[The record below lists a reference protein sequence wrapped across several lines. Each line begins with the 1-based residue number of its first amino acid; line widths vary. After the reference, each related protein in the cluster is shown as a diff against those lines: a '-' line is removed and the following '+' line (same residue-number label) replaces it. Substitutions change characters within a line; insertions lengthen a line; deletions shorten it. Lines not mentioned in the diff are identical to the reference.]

1 MNNLKYGRN
10 FLDITFKALVIITL
24 LIYGSYQARAVI
36 VPLVFSIF
44 IALILYPLIQKL
56 ESKGINRALAITIIM
71 LIVLCFITGCIWIIG
86 AQADKVILDFPA
98 LKEQF
103 MRYIDNLGS
112 QVESRLKISTEQQID
127 LIKKNSESIL
137 SSSTTFFGTFLAA
150 TSNVVTFFTLVPIYV
165 FFILLYRDNFK
176 SFLYHLRPENNGQDY
191 FGMFT
196 EVKNLVQNYIT
207 GLAIVITIVALLNS
221 VGLLLLGIRYA
232 ILLGIISAVLTV
244 IPYIGIA
251 IGASLPIIMALI
263 TKDSYFYAFGVLGLY
278 VLIQFLEGNFITPKV
293 VGSKVKINPMAA
305 IFALIVFGSIW
316 GIVGMIMAIP
326 LTGVVKIIL
335 SSDERLRPFAF
346 LLTSETSNEDMT
358 YRETPFFKNLRN
370 WSKGEKKL

>member
-1 MNNLKYGRN
+1 MEGPRYGRN
-10 FLDITFKALVIITL
+10 FLDITFKSLVIITL
-24 LIYGSYQARAVI
+24 LVYGAYYSRAVV
-36 VPLVFSIF
+36 VPLIFSIF
-44 IALILYPLIQKL
+44 MALILYPLIQKL
-56 ESKGINRALAITIIM
+56 ESKGINRALSITIVM
-71 LIVLCFITGCIWIIG
+71 LIMLCFISGCIWIIG
-86 AQADKVILDFPA
+86 AQADKIIVDFPA
-98 LKEQF
+98 LKDQF
-103 MRYIDNLGS
+103 LRYIDNLGM
-112 QVESRLKISTEQQID
+112 QIEERLKISTDQQINF
-127 LIKKNSESIL
+127 IKTNSESIL
-137 SSSTTFFGTFLAA
+137 SSSTTFFGNFLSV

-207 GLAIVITIVALLNS
+207 GLAIVISIVALLNS
-221 VGLLLLGIRYA
+221 VGLLILGIRYA

-263 TKDSYFYAFGVLGLY
+263 TKDSYFYALGVLGLY
-278 VLIQFLEGNFITPKV
+278 VLIQFVEGNFITPKV
-293 VGSKVKINPMAA
+293 VGSKVKINPLAA
-305 IFALIVFGSIW
+305 VFALIVFGSIW
-316 GIVGMIMAIP
+316 GIIGMIMAIP
-326 LTGVVKIIL
+326 LTGIVKIIL

-346 LLTSETSNEDMT
+346 LLTSETKKGEMT
-358 YRETPFFKNLRN
+358 YSETDFFKNLRQ